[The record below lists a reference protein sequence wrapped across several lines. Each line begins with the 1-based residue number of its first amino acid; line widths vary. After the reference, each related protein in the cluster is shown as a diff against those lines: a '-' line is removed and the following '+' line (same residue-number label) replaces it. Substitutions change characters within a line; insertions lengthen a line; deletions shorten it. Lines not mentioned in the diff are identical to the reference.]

1 MDTSTTTNGP
11 TDRLLLTVSEAAS
24 CLGIGRSTLYE
35 LVASGEIESV
45 TIGRSRRVPV
55 ASLAVYVDRLL
66 ASSGAADE
74 QVTPA

>member
-45 TIGRSRRVPV
+45 TIGRSRRVP
-55 ASLAVYVDRLL
+55 AEALGAYVERLRSTSAEPSGDR
-66 ASSGAADE
+66 
-74 QVTPA
+74 